1 MASIRSTNI
10 GDTLT
15 IKKIAQFNRIL
26 TSHHPLSPYGKTTD
40 QSKILPVGTKLTVI
54 NKYAK
59 GSKWAPSCV
68 TVKHNNFQ
76 FDILSSD
83 LRKFCK

>member
-10 GDTLT
+10 GDTIT
-15 IKKIAQFNRIL
+15 IKKIAQFNKIL
-26 TSHHPLSPYGKTTD
+26 TSHHSLSPYGKTTD

-54 NKYAK
+54 NKGAK
-59 GSKWAPSCV
+59 ETKWAESFV